1 MCGRI
6 AQTNSPEELAELF
19 GTQIGVDKLA
29 DITPS
34 YNVAPSSKIIAL
46 SLSAYGDEMWTT
58 LQWGMLP
65 IWSRMKRPVINA
77 RMETVG
83 GKPMFRDSFSKRRCV
98 IPATAYYEWLS
109 SPSGKQPYCIRLEND
124 VPLML
129 AGLYRDGQC
138 VILTR
143 PAREGIAF
151 IHDRMPVVLNSEM
164 IREYLSTLES
174 AFNLIELDTDIK
186 LRTYPVNRKV
196 GNPRYNNPA
205 CLNPVTQTSA

>member
-19 GTQIGVDKLA
+19 GIQMGVDKLS
-29 DITPS
+29 DVTPS
-34 YNVAPSSKIIAL
+34 YNVAPSSEIIAL

-65 IWSRMKRPVINA
+65 PWSRMKRPMINA

-83 GKPMFRDSFSKRRCV
+83 HKPMFRDSFSKRRCV

-109 SPSGKQPYCIRLEND
+109 SPAGKQPYCIRLEND
-124 VPLML
+124 IPLLL

-143 PAREGIAF
+143 PVQEDIAF
-151 IHDRMPVVLNSEM
+151 IHDRMPVVLDSEM
-164 IREYLSTLES
+164 IRAYLSTLES
-174 AFNLIELDTDIK
+174 AFNLIELHSNIR
-186 LRTYPVNRKV
+186 LRTYPVNRKM
-196 GNPRYNNPA
+196 GNPRYNSPA
-205 CLNPVTQTSA
+205 CLIPVT

>member
-19 GTQIGVDKLA
+19 GTQLDIDKLT

-34 YNVAPSSKIIAL
+34 YNVAPSSEIIAL
-46 SLSAYGDEMWTT
+46 CLSAYGDEMWTK

-83 GKPMFRDSFSKRRCV
+83 SKPMFRDSFSNRRCV

-151 IHDRMPVVLNSEM
+151 IHDRMPVILNFEM
-164 IREYLSTLES
+164 IREYLSTMES

>member
-6 AQTNSPEELAELF
+6 AQTDSPEELAELLSV
-19 GTQIGVDKLA
+19 QMGVDDLA
-29 DITPS
+29 DVTPS
-34 YNVAPSSKIIAL
+34 YNVAPSSEIIAL
-46 SLSAYGDEMWTT
+46 RLSAYGDEMWTT

-65 IWSRMKRPVINA
+65 VWSRLKRPVINA

-83 GKPMFRDSFSKRRCV
+83 RKPMFRESFSRRRCV

-109 SPSGKQPYCIRLEND
+109 SPAGNQPYCFRLEND
-124 VPLML
+124 ISLLL
-129 AGLYRDGQC
+129 AGLYLDGQC

-143 PAREGIAF
+143 PAQEDTAF
-151 IHDRMPVVLNSEM
+151 IHNRMPVVLDAKM

-186 LRTYPVNRKV
+186 LQTYPVDRKV
-196 GNPRYNNPA
+196 GNPRYNSPA
-205 CLNPVTQTSA
+205 CLNPVTQTLA